1 MFCSQCGTKNADGAA
16 FCAGCGAPMANDVA
30 ENQEAPVIEA
40 PVAEEPKP
48 EVPEVQPI
56 QNDFQPNDYTPTPAP
71 VLPGKGAGI
80 AGMILGIASLVF
92 MCYFYISL
100 PCAIVGLI
108 LSISSKSKAKK
119 AGMKNGFSVAG
130 IITSAIGLGIAILYI
145 VLAIIGLAV
154 LVDSGYSVQDII
166 NGNFDVEEFLEE
178 YEYYYYEYS
187 TMLRNFFK

>member
-1 MFCSQCGTKNADGAA
+1 
-16 FCAGCGAPMANDVA
+16 MANDVA

-40 PVAEEPKP
+40 PVAEDPKP

-130 IITSAIGLGIAILYI
+130 IITSAIGLGIAVLYI

-154 LVDSGYSVQDII
+154 LVDSGYSVQDIM
-166 NGNFDVEEFLEE
+166 NGNFDLEEFFEE

-187 TMLRNFFK
+187 TMLRNLFK

>member
-1 MFCSQCGTKNADGAA
+1 
-16 FCAGCGAPMANDVA
+16 
-30 ENQEAPVIEA
+30 
-40 PVAEEPKP
+40 
-48 EVPEVQPI
+48 
-56 QNDFQPNDYTPTPAP
+56 
-71 VLPGKGAGI
+71 
-80 AGMILGIASLVF
+80 MILGIASLVF

-130 IITSAIGLGIAILYI
+130 IITSAIGLGIAVLYI

-154 LVDSGYSVQDII
+154 LVDSGYSVQDIM
-166 NGNFDVEEFLEE
+166 NGNFDLEEFFEE

-187 TMLRNFFK
+187 TMLRNFFKK